1 MKGATMGYDIDDVR
15 MRANITTWVPG
26 TNLWHFQRV
35 TATDFFQPMPEG
47 LRGAWYAL
55 AEDARVPQTV
65 ALLVSCFDDGHWE
78 VNADLT
84 FAKLPHTSKTRH
96 ACFTALKEQLARK
109 PEERVLWHSVRD
121 RDLPQFRGGGSPQ
134 NGSA

>member
-1 MKGATMGYDIDDVR
+1 MPACGQTPRAFRAGDEHLARATRVR
-15 MRANITTWVPG
+15 
-26 TNLWHFQRV
+26 
-35 TATDFFQPMPEG
+35 ATDLFQPLPEG

-55 AEDARVPQTV
+55 AEDEQVPQTV
-65 ALLVSCFDDGHWE
+65 ALLVSCYDDGHWE

-84 FAKLPHTSKTRH
+84 TASLPHTSETRH
-96 ACFTALKEQLARK
+96 TCLTALKEQLARK

-134 NGSA
+134 NVSD